1 VPVTPCGAALGPV
14 IALSTCPTFGAAVYN
29 LALRLADAGRHAE
42 ARAASEEAVNLQREL
57 AAQDMR
63 DQR

>member
-1 VPVTPCGAALGPV
+1 V